1 MGTPRA
7 LGFFMH
13 SFEFECDG
21 IARAPVGV
29 RSQPIFL
36 LDLTCPFF
44 LSIHSP
50 PLKKKKIWKE
60 VVSKRLVVEPGF

>member
-1 MGTPRA
+1 
-7 LGFFMH
+7 MH

-44 LSIHSP
+44 LSIHP
-50 PLKKKKIWKE
+50 PPAKKKNLERGSEQEAGCGAW
-60 VVSKRLVVEPGF
+60 VLG